1 MSDIESCVINQSR
14 SVPGAAFRKE
24 NIMTVKTETLD
35 VIFEGGE
42 SLNHPGKAADYM
54 IVRRERDA
62 LYAER
67 LVEDRFDANDDF
79 DHYDDLL
86 ADILGQA
93 EEEGM
98 IFDAVKVNGK
108 AISIRATFNV
118 PSVYADYF
126 DDADVC
132 ADSVSELEEKLN
144 AMQEAADQKMQDAL
158 QTKKLTA
165 KDYELAPTYASMAQ
179 TEWVNAK

>member
-1 MSDIESCVINQSR
+1 MNALNNAKTSDI
-14 SVPGAAFRKE
+14 
-24 NIMTVKTETLD
+24 LD
-35 VIFEGGE
+35 IIFEGGE

-54 IVRRERDA
+54 IVRRDNDA

-98 IFDAVKVNGK
+98 TFNAVKVNGK
-108 AISIRATFNV
+108 AICIRATFNV

-126 DDADVC
+126 EDADVY
-132 ADSVSELEEKLN
+132 ADSVAELGDKLEK
-144 AMQEAADQKMQDAL
+144 MQDVADQKMQDAL
-158 QTKKLTA
+158 TAEKLTA
-165 KDYELAPTYASMAQ
+165 KDYEIAPTYASMAQ
-179 TEWVNAK
+179 TEWVSC